1 MTKTE
6 KGMNE
11 KLVRPFLLNKGE
23 ITYGKEKL
31 QICRYPVTH

>member
-1 MTKTE
+1 MKKNRERDERKTRSSLSTK
-6 KGMNE
+6 
-11 KLVRPFLLNKGE
+11 KGE